1 MRRIIFTVL
10 ALMLLGGVASADH
23 RWRRGRD
30 TSNHSGGTVVRD
42 HRYRE
47 PVRVDRSYR
56 DNTYRQRV
64 RVDRRP
70 VYVNNG
76 RFVFTGGVS
85 RVYNRPVIRHR
96 YYDYRYRPQI
106 VVENY
111 DPVPGYIWIQ
121 GSWSWNGYEWLWTSG
136 YYSPDA
142 SYNDGYYDDAYY
154 QQSSYHTHDHDCGH
168 DYEY

>member
-1 MRRIIFTVL
+1 
-10 ALMLLGGVASADH
+10 MLFGGVASAD

-42 HRYRE
+42 HRSRDS
-47 PVRVDRSYR
+47 VRVDRGYRRGYDRSYNR
-56 DNTYRQRV
+56 GYQQRV

-76 RFVFTGGVS
+76 RFMFSGGVS

-121 GSWSWNGYEWLWTSG
+121 GSWSWSGYEWRWTSG
-136 YYSPDA
+136 YYSPDPN
-142 SYNDGYYDDAYY
+142 YNDGYYGDDYY
-154 QQSSYHTHDHDCGH
+154 QQSSYHTHDHACGH